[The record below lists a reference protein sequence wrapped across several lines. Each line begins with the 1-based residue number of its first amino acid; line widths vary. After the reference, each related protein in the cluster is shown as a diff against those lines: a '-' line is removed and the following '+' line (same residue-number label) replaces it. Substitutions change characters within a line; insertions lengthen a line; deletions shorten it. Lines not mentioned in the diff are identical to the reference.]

1 MGITPCHRLF
11 LLMFS
16 DNLYGQIIFCLL
28 LHRQSDVRAL
38 LKFSA
43 FPNVSVHVIDVI
55 VGFLNDHR
63 VLLSF
68 ERPSIAVLLL
78 SVL

>member
-1 MGITPCHRLF
+1 
-11 LLMFS
+11 MFS

-38 LKFSA
+38 LKLSA

-63 VLLSF
+63 VL
-68 ERPSIAVLLL
+68 I
-78 SVL
+78 